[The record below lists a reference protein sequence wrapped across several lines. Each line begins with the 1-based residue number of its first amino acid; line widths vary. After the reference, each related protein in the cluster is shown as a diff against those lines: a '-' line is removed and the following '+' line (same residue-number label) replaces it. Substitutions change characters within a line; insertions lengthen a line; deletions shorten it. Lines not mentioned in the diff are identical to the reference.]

1 VAKLE
6 GKLFDFYTFALS
18 YDGFAVATPSLRGS
32 AYGTW
37 DVARV
42 ARRWSER
49 SAELAPARAGVA
61 SRRPKGW
68 LNWVPFGQV
77 KEQSWELRA

>member
-1 VAKLE
+1 VATVEKCIFIHVEYECIKVAKLE

-61 SRRPKGW
+61 SRRPKG
-68 LNWVPFGQV
+68 
-77 KEQSWELRA
+77 